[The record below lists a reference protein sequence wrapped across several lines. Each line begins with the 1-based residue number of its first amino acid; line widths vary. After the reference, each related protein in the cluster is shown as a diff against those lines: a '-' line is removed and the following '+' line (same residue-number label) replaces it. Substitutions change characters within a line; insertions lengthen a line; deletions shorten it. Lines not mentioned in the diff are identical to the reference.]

1 MINGDNIVTSDLEIM
16 NQEDDIVNSDIETL
30 TREDDIVISGLETMN
45 QEDDIVTSGIETL
58 NREDDPITSDF
69 ETPNQEND
77 IVTSHSLKSIRKAT
91 ASRKQKQTKVS
102 LSGRTKEGLDND
114 RFEKRTRCETGKKK
128 ECLTSVRSE
137 KRLVIRKK
145 TRRYNTNAHHQRSMR
160 KRVFNVLKQRQEE
173 QESGNSTKL
182 TLKANILD
190 FKPLSCPSKED
201 SSGKSRNERKIS
213 STIDRKTGNNFN
225 ISRYESV
232 CECHVQDGL
241 LRED

>member
-1 MINGDNIVTSDLEIM
+1 MKLFSFLQVKYAYDSTETPVTPFGAHKSEEVIDDDDIVTSDLESM
-16 NQEDDIVNSDIETL
+16 
-30 TREDDIVISGLETMN
+30 
-45 QEDDIVTSGIETL
+45 
-58 NREDDPITSDF
+58 NREDDLVTSDF

-77 IVTSHSLKSIRKAT
+77 VVKSYSLKSIRKAT

-145 TRRYNTNAHHQRSMR
+145 TRRYNTNANHQRSMR

-182 TLKANILD
+182 TSKANILD

-201 SSGKSRNERKIS
+201 PCGKSRNETKIS
-213 STIDRKTGNNFN
+213 STINRKTGNNFN
-225 ISRYESV
+225 ITR
-232 CECHVQDGL
+232 
-241 LRED
+241 